1 MITLKIGQ
9 KKLTTNNFGMTTTN
23 EQLEREEIAGPTA
36 QRHCNG
42 MKPYYF

>member
-1 MITLKIGQ
+1 MTLKIGQ
-9 KKLTTNNFGMTTTN
+9 KKLTTNNFGMTTTV
-23 EQLEREEIAGPTA
+23 EREEIAGPTA